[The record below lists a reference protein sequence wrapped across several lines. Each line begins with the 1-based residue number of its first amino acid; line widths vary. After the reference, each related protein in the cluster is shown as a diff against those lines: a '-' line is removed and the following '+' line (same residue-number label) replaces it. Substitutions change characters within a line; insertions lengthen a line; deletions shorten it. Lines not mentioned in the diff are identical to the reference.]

1 MATFNVPTLRQLIR
15 AGIQDLEIELDQEL
29 PIIGVERAL
38 NTAFSGALRDVYD
51 YQTWIK
57 NQIIPSEQSADE
69 TIIDTARYEGVIRK
83 AASYA
88 SGPVTFTGTKPLVID
103 TEMQTQDGVR
113 YHVTATS
120 DPSAGKITVTV
131 QADETGLSGNLTAG
145 DVLTLISP
153 VAGVN
158 SDGVVAEAGISGG
171 ADVESVAELLTRL
184 LYRKRNPPTGGALH
198 DYVIWATE
206 LPGISRAWAFDCW
219 HGLGT
224 VGLAW
229 VYDQR
234 TEIIPTGTD
243 REAMQQYLFRHQ
255 DPATGTYVGKPGGIE
270 VWPIPLTLK
279 PVPLTIR
286 IIPDTAAI
294 RSAVTLS
301 LQALFRSVSPGDTLL
316 LSAIR
321 TAIGSSTGVTDYE
334 LDLTTNQA
342 SENYELL
349 TLGAVTWRIV

>member
-1 MATFNVPTLRQLIR
+1 MATFSVPTLRQLIR
-15 AGIQDLEIELDQEL
+15 AGVQDLEIELDQQL
-29 PIIGVERAL
+29 PVVGVERAL
-38 NTAFSGALRDVYD
+38 NIAFSGGLRDLYD

-83 AASYA
+83 GASYA
-88 SGPVTFTGTKPLVID
+88 AGPVTFTGTKPLPLD

-120 DPSAGKITVTV
+120 DPTSGSIIVTV
-131 QADETGLSGNLTAG
+131 QADETGLTGNLPAG
-145 DVLTLISP
+145 EILTLISP
-153 VAGVN
+153 VAGVS
-158 SDGVVAEAGISGG
+158 SDGVVAAAGISGG
-171 ADVESVAELLTRL
+171 ADVESVSDLLTRL

-206 LPGISRAWAFDCW
+206 LAGISRAWAFDCW

-234 TEIIPTGTD
+234 SDIIPTGTD
-243 REAMQQYLFRHQ
+243 RDAMQSYLFRHQ

-279 PVPLTIR
+279 PVDMAIR
-286 IIPDTAAI
+286 ITPDTAAI
-294 RSAVTLS
+294 RSAVLLN
-301 LQALFRSVSPGDTLL
+301 LQALFRSLSPGDTLL

-321 TAIGSSTGVTDYE
+321 TAIGSATGVTDYE
-334 LDLTTNQA
+334 LDLTTNQS

>member
-1 MATFNVPTLRQLIR
+1 
-15 AGIQDLEIELDQEL
+15 
-29 PIIGVERAL
+29 
-38 NTAFSGALRDVYD
+38 
-51 YQTWIK
+51 
-57 NQIIPSEQSADE
+57 
-69 TIIDTARYEGVIRK
+69 
-83 AASYA
+83 
-88 SGPVTFTGTKPLVID
+88 
-103 TEMQTQDGVR
+103 MQTQDGVR
-113 YHVTATS
+113 FHVTATS

-158 SDGVVAEAGISGG
+158 SDGVVADAGISGG

-234 TEIIPTGTD
+234 TDIIPTGTD
-243 REAMQQYLFRHQ
+243 RESMQAYLFRHQ

-270 VWPIPLTLK
+270 VWPIPLTLAG
-279 PVPLTIR
+279 
-286 IIPDTAAI
+286 AADHPHHS
-294 RSAVTLS
+294 RYCGHPFCSHPEPA
-301 LQALFRSVSPGDTLL
+301 
-316 LSAIR
+316 
-321 TAIGSSTGVTDYE
+321 
-334 LDLTTNQA
+334 
-342 SENYELL
+342 
-349 TLGAVTWRIV
+349 GAVSFGLAGRHAAALRHPNGHRLIDGCHGLRAGPHHQSGQ